1 MTIEIMKKVFTWSL
15 LTLIYLL
22 VLGQGCSALKD
33 QPKSISFKIPT
44 IRTQL
49 KTPLVKVK
57 KTPAPIKEV
66 VVEKRVTKL
75 PVRKIKP
82 IKKKEISYEPPKK
95 KVYKVAEPIL
105 EARPLKEVKVIK
117 KKVVKERRKHDL
129 NNDYPINHYG
139 FSTETKVTIVAWS
152 KFYGEG
158 IEAELNRIALES
170 ETKVTEEDV
179 VKVAQ
184 AAPANKNI
192 YDPSDPKMLAMF
204 EQQEITIEPVKEV
217 EPAAPDTKN
226 DELVLIDYSESEN
239 IHDVA
244 NTTLS
249 SAVQKV
255 IDREMGSQVM
265 AKQRAATP
273 AKMVSHNSWQDIL
286 KNTLEGNSTK
296 KEENK
301 EANNEQSRVTLY
313 ALEANLNKGFGGDV
327 RNFSF
332 VPTYDDRIVYEDF
345 NEGKVNYDYSLKN
358 NTGVL
363 RGTISKNYFMRT
375 TFEIPLGSEYSKF
388 EIPMITQ
395 DSMIEYLEEAEL
407 DGFGGYYLVDMGE
420 MIADVELE
428 KSSFKGL
435 PYQHRILLN
444 DEFRKTKNNVRYIL
458 FIGVDPGN
466 VSVRYLGINGQETS
480 KITFIAPDELTYD
493 FSQMVRPSELSIA
506 TYLRNT
512 LGKSKKPLSL
522 APEKIINFTTGESPT
537 QKVPGEYSVQTP
549 WKIKGSRTYLE
560 VGHLGDSIFVGLD
573 GDKEITLPSREFI
586 GEVLKSFSIDGM
598 NHECL
603 LQLNI
608 ESNIKDI
615 RVFGEGARGPTVY
628 DTAYLDTEGVFT
640 AEISP
645 ISEKL
650 FILGNEEGIFNI
662 KVDYQDG
669 TQDYLR
675 TYCSPSTYLLEQL

>member
-1 MTIEIMKKVFTWSL
+1 
-15 LTLIYLL
+15 
-22 VLGQGCSALKD
+22 
-33 QPKSISFKIPT
+33 
-44 IRTQL
+44 
-49 KTPLVKVK
+49 
-57 KTPAPIKEV
+57 
-66 VVEKRVTKL
+66 
-75 PVRKIKP
+75 
-82 IKKKEISYEPPKK
+82 
-95 KVYKVAEPIL
+95 
-105 EARPLKEVKVIK
+105 
-117 KKVVKERRKHDL
+117 
-129 NNDYPINHYG
+129 
-139 FSTETKVTIVAWS
+139 
-152 KFYGEG
+152 
-158 IEAELNRIALES
+158 
-170 ETKVTEEDV
+170 
-179 VKVAQ
+179 
-184 AAPANKNI
+184 
-192 YDPSDPKMLAMF
+192 
-204 EQQEITIEPVKEV
+204 
-217 EPAAPDTKN
+217 
-226 DELVLIDYSESEN
+226 
-239 IHDVA
+239 
-244 NTTLS
+244 
-249 SAVQKV
+249 
-255 IDREMGSQVM
+255 
-265 AKQRAATP
+265 
-273 AKMVSHNSWQDIL
+273 
-286 KNTLEGNSTK
+286 
-296 KEENK
+296 
-301 EANNEQSRVTLY
+301 
-313 ALEANLNKGFGGDV
+313 
-327 RNFSF
+327 
-332 VPTYDDRIVYEDF
+332 
-345 NEGKVNYDYSLKN
+345 
-358 NTGVL
+358 
-363 RGTISKNYFMRT
+363 
-375 TFEIPLGSEYSKF
+375 
-388 EIPMITQ
+388 
-395 DSMIEYLEEAEL
+395 
-407 DGFGGYYLVDMGE
+407 MGE

-428 KSSFKGL
+428 KSAFKGL

-522 APEKIINFTTGESPT
+522 APEKIINFATGENPT
-537 QKVPGEYSVQTP
+537 QKVPGEYSIQTP

-586 GEVLKSFSIDGM
+586 GEVLRSFSIEGM

-608 ESNIKDI
+608 ESSIKDI
-615 RVFGEGARGPTVY
+615 RVYGEGARGPTVY